1 MKTIYN
7 GCKSYEV
14 RMVDVRVLKNNE
26 KYAIVAEHKNDHAVS
41 LEDLKEKIFF
51 RHGIELEMEGSE
63 IEDPSYIL

>member
-1 MKTIYN
+1 
-7 GCKSYEV
+7 
-14 RMVDVRVLKNNE
+14 MVDVRVLKNNE